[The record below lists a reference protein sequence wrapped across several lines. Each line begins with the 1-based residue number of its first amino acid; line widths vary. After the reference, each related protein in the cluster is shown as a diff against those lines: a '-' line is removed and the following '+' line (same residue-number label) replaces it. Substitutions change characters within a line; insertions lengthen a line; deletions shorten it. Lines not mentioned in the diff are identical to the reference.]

1 MQKQTL
7 IERVCAWC
15 GWLNVQRLWG
25 VRIWTPVKCEK
36 CSRLLK

>member
-15 GWLNVQRLWG
+15 GRLNVQGLWG
-25 VRIWTPVKCEK
+25 VRTWIPAKCEK
-36 CSRLLK
+36 CGRVLK